1 DGAASAGG
9 SPWTWGLDIA
19 RPWRAAA
26 RPPRPPTAALPLLA
40 PRPRVEADVP
50 PAAALPAVPPTVLPP
65 METFDPAV
73 EADARVCAAATELAR
88 RQRPAITV
96 KVKRC
101 MVCLLSTVDSATAR
115 G

>member
-1 DGAASAGG
+1 
-9 SPWTWGLDIA
+9 LDIA
-19 RPWRAAA
+19 RPCTAAA
-26 RPPRPPTAALPLLA
+26 LPPPTTTAELPLLA

-50 PAAALPAVPPTVLPP
+50 AAAALPAVPPTVPALL
-65 METFDPAV
+65 ETFVPAV
-73 EADARVCAAATELAR
+73 EATARVCAAATELAR

-101 MVCLLSTVDSATAR
+101 MVCLLSTIDSATAR